1 MITQKKFKYY
11 KEKRSKIF
19 HLKILILKSFTDDAE
34 DIIAEEM
41 VIETVKWIFDEMP
54 KENEDFVCTNDFINN
69 VRRSAHYYKIKE
81 ILARVKAGNVL

>member
-1 MITQKKFKYY
+1 
-11 KEKRSKIF
+11 
-19 HLKILILKSFTDDAE
+19 
-34 DIIAEEM
+34 M

-81 ILARVKAGNVL
+81 ILARIKAGKVL